1 MTTKADEALRALALD
16 RTTATF
22 LVSDDR
28 EVRHFIAESLVVAA
42 GLFLLEH
49 YAGGFLKGLGFEAIA
64 EQHGSKAK
72 DLLKK
77 IKSSVSA
84 GSELIEL
91 RLDTEGAIDEVR
103 KHDSGNSAAA
113 QRLGEASV
121 IAVLVE
127 EGVPT
132 AKAAEIA
139 ARAAIAVRGDV

>member
-1 MTTKADEALRALALD
+1 
-16 RTTATF
+16 
-22 LVSDDR
+22 
-28 EVRHFIAESLVVAA
+28 
-42 GLFLLEH
+42 
-49 YAGGFLKGLGFEAIA
+49 
-64 EQHGSKAK
+64 
-72 DLLKK
+72 
-77 IKSSVSA
+77 
-84 GSELIEL
+84 LIEL